1 MNQGY
6 QQNNVTYIEDL
17 PELDDLEQGQGPQP
31 FQPAVRNHLRGSK
44 YPGAGV
50 LPPGEEHKFQKFI
63 RGGHSTPMEAGMNS
77 DNLGPPPSSESSTHF
92 AVPHI
97 KENTEQRSP
106 KAYNMPEN
114 SPSCIE
120 FYEHAANC
128 PICSK
133 YYNNDKTVYII
144 AIVVLSVIVM
154 LLLKR
159 VLDV

>member
-6 QQNNVTYIEDL
+6 HQNNITYIDDL
-17 PELDDLEQGQGPQP
+17 PELEDLERGPQP
-31 FQPAVRNHLRGSK
+31 FQPAVRNHLRNSK
-44 YPGAGV
+44 YPALDV
-50 LPPGEEHKFQKFI
+50 LPVGEEHKFQKFI
-63 RGGHSTPMEAGMNS
+63 RTGHSTPMEAGMQQS
-77 DNLGPPPSSESSTHF
+77 FEPQILESSNNNMSI
-92 AVPHI
+92 PHI
-97 KENTEQRSP
+97 KQPTENFSGKT
-106 KAYNMPEN
+106 YNMPEN

-120 FYEHAANC
+120 FYDHATNC

-144 AIVVLSVIVM
+144 AIIVLAVIVM